1 MQKLRPLTV
10 LALSA
15 LLWLPFAAQA
25 QAPSETRSVEIET
38 TEVTRPDVAV
48 SPDGEWMIF
57 TALGHLF
64 RLPVEG
70 GTAEQLTF
78 GPYFDSDPAI
88 SPDGRQVVFASDRD
102 GKSDGNLF
110 VLDLA
115 GGDIRQLTQEWWA
128 ARPVWSPDGGSIAY
142 LSYEPKGLWAE
153 YEFVDAMGVLA
164 QVRRVSSQ
172 GGTSETLTD
181 APGLIRS
188 TFYLPDGRLAWT
200 RLDSGEGETRTH
212 DLGTHARMG
221 PSQSRIE
228 VTTTQGAVSTL
239 LTVAGVVDRVVA
251 DAAGGGLYVR
261 RYKIPTSGFLV
272 PQPEEIA
279 YVSLNGQEDRAI
291 TPLISP
297 QPRPGFSVSEGTVY
311 LGEQGTLW
319 QIDAATGERE
329 AISVSAS
336 IKMEVFSSS
345 PPPRYT
351 PEQGP
356 LPSSILD
363 PRLAP
368 DGESLIFTAAGF
380 LWQQPL
386 NGGPARRLFEDEGF
400 QWGAAALSPD
410 SRRVAYQHSKGN
422 LQGLQ
427 IGDLESGQTKTLVIV
442 DRTGRFE
449 PAWSPDG
456 KQIVYVG
463 FTSSK
468 PSLFVVDAETG
479 QRTKIVDSFPR
490 YMPRPQFS
498 ADGAHVYYTSVNQ
511 VFRYA
516 LHGEGKPEP
525 ITEFNGGHV
534 ADGMVSPDGQW
545 LAFRR
550 NEEIWVAP
558 MSGQPVTDAAAT
570 RLTDDGGFN
579 VSFAPDSRA
588 LIYATGATVWRHPVD
603 GGERVEIPIHLELPA
618 RAPGALLIRN
628 VRVLD
633 FEAGDFTEATSMLI
647 DQGRIQWIGAE
658 AGRALP
664 EGVKVVEAEGRYAI
678 PGLFDMHTHVATPI
692 HFNPARDVSNMAS
705 NLAFGVTSVRDMGSD
720 ITLVKAWN
728 DRRVKYGKP
737 VPRIFSGGAM
747 TEVTKPFFH
756 GGSFF
761 VKTEEQAREIVR
773 KEKRDG
779 AMAIKSYFTLPWPLH
794 RVIADE
800 ARRQG
805 MPVAAHGLIFREMV
819 MGPVLGRAT
828 IEHQPSPIRVYAD
841 ILKLLAE
848 TGTRWDPTFA
858 ALGGNGILFAQQP
871 HLLSAAKLRAFTS
884 RSDYALA
891 EEVELFSILDPV
903 IIGRAY
909 AAQLAS
915 MRQAHAMGVSL
926 LAGTDALNP
935 NVFYGHGLHMEL
947 RHLARSGIPPLD
959 VLRLATHEAATT
971 VGAGDVLGTLEPG
984 KLADIVLLDANPLL
998 DIRHAMDIWR
1008 VIQGGRV
1015 FASKPELTEHR

>member
-1 MQKLRPLTV
+1 MWYLFRKQKKALMKTLRRFVV
-10 LALSA
+10 LALV
-15 LLWLPFAAQA
+15 LLGLSFTAQA
-25 QAPSETRSVEIET
+25 QTRSVELET

-48 SPDGEWMIF
+48 APNGEWMVF

-78 GPYFDSDPAI
+78 GPWFDSDPAI
-88 SPDGRQVVFASDRD
+88 SPDGQQVVFASDRD
-102 GKSDGNLF
+102 GRSNGNLF
-110 VLDLA
+110 RLDLVS
-115 GGDIRQLTQEWWA
+115 GGIQQLTQEWWA
-128 ARPVWSPDGGSIAY
+128 ARPVWSPDGRSIGY
-142 LSYEPKGLWAE
+142 LSYEPRGLWAE
-153 YEFVDAMGVLA
+153 YEFVDANGVLA
-164 QVRRVSSQ
+164 QVRRVSAQ
-172 GGTSETLTD
+172 GGTPETLTD
-181 APGLIRS
+181 TPGLIRS
-188 TFYLPDGRLAWT
+188 AFHLPDGRLAWT
-200 RLDSGEGETRTH
+200 TLEAGAADGH
-212 DLGTHARMG
+212 
-221 PSQSRIE
+221 PKSRIDV
-228 VTTTQGAVSTL
+228 VTSQGAVSTL
-239 LTVAGVVDRVVA
+239 TTVEGVLDRVVA
-251 DAAGGGLYVR
+251 DATGDGLYVR
-261 RYKIPTSGFLV
+261 RYEIPASGFLV

-279 YVSLNGQEDRAI
+279 FVSLNGQEVRTI
-291 TPLISP
+291 TQLISP

-329 AISVSAS
+329 AISFSAS
-336 IKMEVFSSS
+336 IKMDVFSSS
-345 PPPRYT
+345 KPPHYT
-351 PEQGP
+351 PEQGRE
-356 LPSSILD
+356 PSSILD

-380 LWQQPL
+380 LWRQFL
-386 NGGPARRLFEDEGF
+386 NGGSSRRLFEGEGF
-400 QWGAAALSPD
+400 HWGAAALSPD
-410 SRRVAYQHSKGN
+410 GRRLAYQHSEGN
-422 LQGLQ
+422 LQELRV
-427 IGDLESGQTKTLVIV
+427 GDLESGQTKTLVTV

-456 KQIVYVG
+456 NQIVYVG

-468 PSLFVVDAETG
+468 PSLYVVDVETG
-479 QRTKIVDSFPR
+479 QRKKLVDSFPR

-498 ADGAHVYYTSVNQ
+498 ADGAYVYYTSVNQ

-516 LHGEGKPEP
+516 LQGEGKPEP
-525 ITEFNGGHV
+525 ITQFKGGHV
-534 ADGMVSPDGQW
+534 ADGMVSPDGKW
-545 LAFRR
+545 LTFRR

-558 MSGQPVTDAAAT
+558 MSGLPVTDATAT

-579 VSFAPDSRA
+579 VSFAPDSPA
-588 LIYATGATVWRHPVD
+588 LIYATGSTVWRHPLD
-603 GGERVEIPIHLELPA
+603 GGERVEIPIHLELPVS
-618 RAPGALLIRN
+618 APAPMLIRN

-633 FEAGDFTEATSMLI
+633 FEAGGFTEATSMLI

-658 AGRALP
+658 AGRTLS
-664 EGVKVVEAEGRYAI
+664 EYVKVLEAEGRYAI

-692 HFNPARDVSNMAS
+692 HFNPARDVSHMAS

-720 ITLVKAWN
+720 ITLVKAWT
-728 DRRVKYGKP
+728 DRRVNYGKP

-747 TEVTKPFFH
+747 TEVTEPFFH

-761 VKTEEQAREIVR
+761 VKTEEEARAIVR

-794 RVIADE
+794 RAIADE
-800 ARRQG
+800 ARRQN

-848 TGTRWDPTFA
+848 TGTQWDPTFA

-871 HLLSAAKLRAFTS
+871 HLLSEAKLRAFTS
-884 RSDYALA
+884 EGDYALA

-903 IIGRAY
+903 IIGRVY
-909 AAQLAS
+909 ASQLAS
-915 MRQAHAMGVSL
+915 MRQAHALGVSL

-947 RHLARSGIPPLD
+947 WHLARAGIPPLD
-959 VLRLATHEAATT
+959 VLRLATQEAATT

-984 KLADIVLLDANPLL
+984 KLADVVLLNANPLL
-998 DIRHAMDIWR
+998 DIRHAMDMWR

-1015 FASKPELTEHR
+1015 FASEPKVTDR